1 MSEEAQ
7 RMQYI
12 GEQDLREYPAD
23 GPTNRQLRKPR
34 WTRWR
39 KIETRLRLGPTY
51 VTGAVV
57 LAWNPEN
64 GAGEWNRVSCGCGSV
79 YTHIHLFSSVTCCVT
94 KFRR

>member
-39 KIETRLRLGPTY
+39 KIETRLQARPHLRYRCCGVSLEP
-51 VTGAVV
+51 
-57 LAWNPEN
+57 
-64 GAGEWNRVSCGCGSV
+64 GEWCGGV
-79 YTHIHLFSSVTCCVT
+79 EPRQLRLRQRIHIYICSLL
-94 KFRR
+94 